1 MAREL
6 NRFSPQDGDGETDG
20 FVGSSIGEE
29 LLECHS
35 PGKSRIVDRLL
46 GDRQHQHRIERIARK
61 NTKGTSVSWEDAVQA
76 AQMKVFQEARAGKFA
91 RGSVEQFYRWATV
104 VAKFAILDLVRQEK
118 QQQWR
123 SLDLPL
129 PGTDV
134 LLADT
139 IADEFDLL
147 DAVERADLVLRAI
160 EAIRMLDGRYPQR
173 GYLKLWQGK
182 VGGKTQTQL
191 AADLGITQGA
201 VSKRWGE
208 LMARLARVLERFP
221 EEICVESKLRTRSTQ
236 HWRWNGN
243 GRTCCPLGND
253 SVWVPKGERRT

>member
-1 MAREL
+1 MDQEL
-6 NRFSPQDGDGETDG
+6 NRFSRQGTDC
-20 FVGSSIGEE
+20 FDGSSQMED
-29 LLECHS
+29 LLERNY
-35 PGKSRIVDRLL
+35 PGESRILDCLL

-61 NTKGTSVSWEDAVQA
+61 HTKGTSVSWEDAVQA
-76 AQMKVFQEARAGKFA
+76 AQMKVFREAKAGKFA
-91 RGSVEQFYRWATV
+91 RGNVEQFYRWATV

-123 SLDLPL
+123 SLDRPL

-147 DAVERADLVLRAI
+147 DAVERADLVMRAI
-160 EAIRMLDGRYPQR
+160 EAIETLDRAYPQR

-182 VGGKTQTQL
+182 IGGKTQTQL
-191 AADLGITQGA
+191 AADLAITQGA

-208 LMARLARVLERFP
+208 LIARLARVLERFP
-221 EEICVESKLRTRSTQ
+221 EVGTRNDPRSVECQHRTRSSQ
-236 HWRWNGN
+236 HW
-243 GRTCCPLGND
+243 
-253 SVWVPKGERRT
+253 